1 MEMKTPLY
9 DAHVRAGG
17 KIVPF
22 GGYLLPVQ
30 YGTGIITEHMAV
42 RTKAGLFDVSHM
54 GELILKGAAALENL
68 QHLLTNDFSNMEIG
82 QCRYSPMCNQQGGI
96 VDDLL
101 VYKMAPEEYLLVVN
115 AANRQKD
122 ADWIKNNLQGEVFFA
137 DQSDATAQMALQGPL
152 ALEILLPLVESGSL
166 PEKYYT
172 FTKNVQ
178 VAGVN
183 CLVSKTGYTGEDGF
197 ELYCDPRDV
206 GRLWD
211 TLLAKGGPLG
221 LIPCGLGARDTLRL
235 EASMPLYG
243 HEMNDGITPAE
254 AGLGFFVKMN
264 KEDFIGKQ
272 AMEQLGLPSRKR
284 VGLKLMDRGIARE
297 DCSIY
302 TSGGQLIGRTT
313 SGTHAPYLG
322 YAVAMAL
329 LDVQYAALEQE
340 VWIDVRGRKLKAQVV
355 KMPFYSKKK

>member
-197 ELYCDPRDV
+197 ELYF
-206 GRLWD
+206 
-211 TLLAKGGPLG
+211 
-221 LIPCGLGARDTLRL
+221 
-235 EASMPLYG
+235 
-243 HEMNDGITPAE
+243 PA
-254 AGLGFFVKMN
+254 AGK
-264 KEDFIGKQ
+264 
-272 AMEQLGLPSRKR
+272 
-284 VGLKLMDRGIARE
+284 
-297 DCSIY
+297 
-302 TSGGQLIGRTT
+302 
-313 SGTHAPYLG
+313 
-322 YAVAMAL
+322 
-329 LDVQYAALEQE
+329 
-340 VWIDVRGRKLKAQVV
+340 
-355 KMPFYSKKK
+355 